1 VATSIASVEPE
12 LGEKDFGEVI
22 HAYACVESKAHPGSF
37 YAVHLSNGVIA
48 GKLELIGISNA
59 PTHPHFATNRMVSEI
74 QTRRERKAW
83 SKP

>member
-1 VATSIASVEPE
+1 MVSPTVSDKPLDESDI
-12 LGEKDFGEVI
+12 GEVI
-22 HAYACVESKAHPGSF
+22 HAYAVVESRSQPGSF

-48 GKLELIGISNA
+48 GKVERVGISNA

-74 QTRRERKAW
+74 QERRERKAW